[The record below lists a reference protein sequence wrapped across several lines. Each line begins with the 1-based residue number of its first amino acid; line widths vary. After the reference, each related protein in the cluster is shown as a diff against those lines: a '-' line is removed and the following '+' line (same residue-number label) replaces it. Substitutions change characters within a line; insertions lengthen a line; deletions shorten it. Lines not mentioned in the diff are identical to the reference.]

1 MRKVCLPTEARIKR
15 VAGKAVQSVRH
26 GGHAEL
32 SRETIRSPQPT
43 YSEKGSLE
51 ESAAVEYRWST
62 PPTPS
67 FLRDRPH
74 CSGATFS
81 RRFCVIDIQ
90 MRMLIE
96 LDDAIIGEIDAIAG
110 PRRRNAFAREA
121 IFEAVERHR
130 RNKHLRAAAGVLRD
144 SEHEWDDDSAGWVSR
159 QRGGDPRRV
168 G

>member
-1 MRKVCLPTEARIKR
+1 
-15 VAGKAVQSVRH
+15 
-26 GGHAEL
+26 
-32 SRETIRSPQPT
+32 
-43 YSEKGSLE
+43 
-51 ESAAVEYRWST
+51 
-62 PPTPS
+62 
-67 FLRDRPH
+67 
-74 CSGATFS
+74 
-81 RRFCVIDIQ
+81 